1 MADKRENDFWNFQSI
16 SDNELLKIEQKHNKF
31 YSDTEYNFDNEI
43 LSLIEEIKKM
53 REMIEYSKQLLISWQ
68 LIAND
73 YRNKLISIQ
82 ETTKN
87 KSKIKED

>member
-16 SDNELLKIEQKHNKF
+16 SDNELLKIEQIYSKF

-43 LSLIEEIKKM
+43 FLLIEEIRKM

-73 YRNKLISIQ
+73 YRNKLILIQ

-87 KSKIKED
+87 KPKIKED

>member
-1 MADKRENDFWNFQSI
+1 MANKRENDFWNFQSI
-16 SDNELLKIEQKHNKF
+16 SDNELLKIEQKYNKF